1 MGRSS
6 LDKRNLSLLQP
17 PRFCNVAGKSGGSMS
32 APVWSSGYKPT
43 KEDLKGLYNHR
54 FETAGGLVL
63 DCYLAF
69 EEEERATYDHPGSA
83 AAVELIWA
91 LVEGVDISEVI
102 GDLAGTI
109 EEEALGDMEAKAEDD
124 QYDRGQERYE
134 DRNAE

>member
-1 MGRSS
+1 M
-6 LDKRNLSLLQP
+6 NNTP
-17 PRFCNVAGKSGGSMS
+17 F
-32 APVWSSGYKPT
+32 WTHGYKPT
-43 KEDLKGLYNHR
+43 KADLKGLYNHR

-69 EEEERATYDHPGSA
+69 EEEERATFDHPGSA

-102 GDLAGTI
+102 GDLIGTI
-109 EEEALGDMEAKAEDD
+109 EEEALEDMAVQAEHD

-134 DRNAE
+134 DRNAA

>member
-1 MGRSS
+1 
-6 LDKRNLSLLQP
+6 
-17 PRFCNVAGKSGGSMS
+17 MS
-32 APVWSSGYKPT
+32 APVWSTGYKPT

-54 FETAGGLVL
+54 FETAGGLVI

-69 EEEERATYDHPGSA
+69 EAEERATFDHPGSA

-91 LVEGVDISEVI
+91 LVEGVDISEVL
-102 GDLAGTI
+102 GDWVATI
-109 EEEALGDMEAKAEDD
+109 EEEALEDMETSAKDD

>member
-1 MGRSS
+1 MI
-6 LDKRNLSLLQP
+6 
-17 PRFCNVAGKSGGSMS
+17 
-32 APVWSSGYKPT
+32 APVWSCGYKPT
-43 KEDLKGLYNHR
+43 KADLYGLYKHR
-54 FETAGGLVL
+54 FETAGGLIIE
-63 DCYLAF
+63 CYLAF

-109 EEEALGDMEAKAEDD
+109 EEEALEDMAAKAEDD

-134 DRNAE
+134 NRRDAE

>member
-1 MGRSS
+1 
-6 LDKRNLSLLQP
+6 
-17 PRFCNVAGKSGGSMS
+17 MS
-32 APVWSSGYKPT
+32 APVWSAGYKPT

-54 FETAGGLVL
+54 FETAGGLVIE
-63 DCYLAF
+63 CYLAF

-102 GDLAGTI
+102 GDLAGAI
-109 EEEALGDMEAKAEDD
+109 EEEALEDMQARVEDD

-134 DRNAE
+134 NRKDSE